1 MSERVGVWIVGALGD
16 VATTLVLGAGAIA
29 RDLAPTTGLVSEAPP
44 LACLPTVPLGALVFA
59 GHDVREGTP
68 QAAAANLARAGV
80 IPVSLL
86 APLEGELA
94 AYAARI
100 RPGVT
105 FGAGELVRGLESSG
119 SAALRASGPR
129 EALSLLRQDLAAFRE
144 AEGLSRI
151 VVVALAS
158 TEPLP
163 EPLPELESLEGLQAL
178 IASDD
183 LRVPASVLYAVAAM
197 EEGCA
202 YVNFTPSLGSTPAGV
217 AALAEARGVPHMG
230 KDGKTGQTL
239 VRTALAP
246 MFAARNFQVASW
258 AGFNILGNRDGEV
271 LEEPGANA
279 AKTTGKDKVLGA
291 ILGDRLG
298 TSLTRID
305 YVPSLGDWKTAWD
318 HVHFQGFLG
327 TQMHL
332 ELTWRGADSAL
343 AAPLVLDLVR
353 LLELAQRQGR
363 AGLQP
368 GLASFFKTPEGTAVQ
383 SFPDQLQLLEGYAR
397 ELGGECPGA
406 LWQRWFDEVWGR
418 QELEAVDSLTNPE
431 TKFHLGEQVMSP
443 LDFKGMHGALLERF
457 SALVGEVRDPI
468 VQGEQVSVRTSLDLT
483 CRESGQTF
491 RLQGQQRAIV
501 REGKFVEV
509 WDCWDWTPV
518 LEASGTI
525 PPESLSAF
533 LAAPARD

>member
-1 MSERVGVWIVGALGD
+1 MGALGD

-29 RDLAPTTGLVSEAPP
+29 RGLAPTTGLVSEAPP
-44 LACLPTVPLGALVFA
+44 LDSLPLASLDSLVFG

-80 IPVSLL
+80 IPVALL
-86 APLEGELA
+86 APLEDALQ
-94 AYAARI
+94 AYASRI

-105 FGAGELVRGLESSG
+105 FGAGELVRGLESQG
-119 SAALRASGPR
+119 AAEVRAGGPR
-129 EALSLLRQDLAAFRE
+129 EALSLLRQDLAAFRAE
-144 AEGLSRI
+144 EGLSRV

-163 EPLPELESLEGLQAL
+163 APLPELDSLDGLQGL
-178 IASDD
+178 IEADD
-183 LRVPASVLYAVAAM
+183 PRVPASVLYAVAAM

-239 VRTALAP
+239 IRTALAP
-246 MFAARNFQVASW
+246 MFAARNFQVSSW

-271 LEEPGANA
+271 LDEPGANA

-291 ILGDRLG
+291 ILGERLG

-327 TQMHL
+327 TPMHL
-332 ELTWRGADSAL
+332 ELTWKGADSAL

-353 LLELAQRQGR
+353 LLELAQRRGR
-363 AGLQP
+363 SGLQP
-368 GLASFFKTPEGTAVQ
+368 GLASFFKTPEGTSVQ
-383 SFPDQLQLLEGYAR
+383 SFPEQVQLLERYAA
-397 ELGGECPGA
+397 E
-406 LWQRWFDEVWGR
+406 
-418 QELEAVDSLTNPE
+418 
-431 TKFHLGEQVMSP
+431 
-443 LDFKGMHGALLERF
+443 
-457 SALVGEVRDPI
+457 
-468 VQGEQVSVRTSLDLT
+468 
-483 CRESGQTF
+483 
-491 RLQGQQRAIV
+491 
-501 REGKFVEV
+501 
-509 WDCWDWTPV
+509 
-518 LEASGTI
+518 
-525 PPESLSAF
+525 
-533 LAAPARD
+533 LAAEPECAAR

>member
-29 RDLAPTTGLVSEAPP
+29 RGLAPTTGLVSEVAP
-44 LACLPTVPLGALVFA
+44 LESLPTVPLGSLVFG
-59 GHDVREGTP
+59 GHDVREGSP

-80 IPVSLL
+80 IPVQLL
-86 APLEGELA
+86 APLEGELS

-105 FGAGELVRGLESSG
+105 FGAGEIVSGLESA
-119 SAALRASGPR
+119 SAARVRAAGPR
-129 EALSLLRQDLAAFRE
+129 EALALLRQDLAEFRE
-144 AEGLSRI
+144 AEGLSRV

-163 EPLPELESLEGLQAL
+163 APLPELESLDGLQAL
-178 IASDD
+178 IAADD
-183 LRVPASVLYAVAAM
+183 PRLPASVLYAVAAM

-202 YVNFTPSLGSTPAGV
+202 YVNFTPSLGATPAGV

-239 VRTALAP
+239 IRTALAP

-271 LEEPGANA
+271 LDEPAANE

-291 ILGDRLG
+291 ILGERLG

-327 TQMHL
+327 TAMHL
-332 ELTWRGADSAL
+332 ELTWKGADSAL

-353 LLELAQRQGR
+353 LLELAQRCGR

-368 GLASFFKTPEGTAVQ
+368 GLASFFKTPEGTEVQ
-383 SFPDQLQLLEGYAR
+383 SFPEQVQLLEAYAR
-397 ELGGECPGA
+397 EL
-406 LWQRWFDEVWGR
+406 
-418 QELEAVDSLTNPE
+418 
-431 TKFHLGEQVMSP
+431 
-443 LDFKGMHGALLERF
+443 
-457 SALVGEVRDPI
+457 SAA
-468 VQGEQVSVRTSLDLT
+468 SV
-483 CRESGQTF
+483 
-491 RLQGQQRAIV
+491 
-501 REGKFVEV
+501 
-509 WDCWDWTPV
+509 
-518 LEASGTI
+518 
-525 PPESLSAF
+525 
-533 LAAPARD
+533 PATA